1 VPIHQR
7 LRDLVD
13 AVANRPPTTNPSA
26 TSPPGTRAA
35 DASSRQPEAT
45 EADRSRGEPHSPPT
59 SRSDDLALA
68 QGQELLG
75 PCRDC
80 NGYWTRELTRGQ
92 KPQSCPVCKR
102 LGPPTSHQQ

>member
-13 AVANRPPTTNPSA
+13 AVSPRPSTSNTSA
-26 TSPPGTRAA
+26 TSSPAAPRAA
-35 DASSRQPEAT
+35 DTSSRQAAAT
-45 EADRSRGEPHSPPT
+45 KDAGSHGDPHSPPT
-59 SRSDDLALA
+59 SGLDDLALA

-92 KPQSCPVCKR
+92 KPLSCPVCKR
-102 LGPPTSHQQ
+102 LGPPT

>member
-13 AVANRPPTTNPSA
+13 TVANRPSTTNPSA
-26 TSPPGTRAA
+26 TSSPGERAA
-35 DASSRQPEAT
+35 DVSSRHLAAT
-45 EADRSRGEPHSPPT
+45 EANAGSQGEPTSPPT
-59 SRSDDLALA
+59 SGSDDLALA

-92 KPQSCPVCKR
+92 KPLSCPVCKG
-102 LGPPTSHQQ
+102 LGPPT

>member
-7 LRDLVD
+7 RRDLVD
-13 AVANRPPTTNPSA
+13 AVANRPSTNKTSA
-26 TSPPGTRAA
+26 TSSPGARAA
-35 DASSRQPEAT
+35 DVSSHQAAAT
-45 EADRSRGEPHSPPT
+45 EDAGSHGDPHNPPT
-59 SRSDDLALA
+59 SGLDDLALA

-92 KPQSCPVCKR
+92 KPLSCPVCKR
-102 LGPPTSHQQ
+102 LGPPT